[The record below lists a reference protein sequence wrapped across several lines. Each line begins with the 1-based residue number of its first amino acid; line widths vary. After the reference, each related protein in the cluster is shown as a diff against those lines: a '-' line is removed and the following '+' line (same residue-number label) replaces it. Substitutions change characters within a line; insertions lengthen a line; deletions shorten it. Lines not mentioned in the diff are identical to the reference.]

1 MLMDQVVA
9 MGIALFVL
17 AGLAWMLY
25 RPRVQQS
32 EKYQAMVVPLSNIM
46 DVGFI
51 IMAPAIVLLAGY
63 GAPLVMLGICLL
75 AIAAGFAIAYNIR
88 HYEPIE
94 GTNDRIN
101 VVGHAAR
108 WALTFASVINIA
120 YYTLVLVTLFLWP
133 LDLYSERNL
142 AIVGTVLLGG
152 LVLVGFAGGMDRL
165 NDLANKTTAFNLS
178 AVVAIVVAF
187 GVYNI
192 QEALGGREIFPPVDT
207 VIDGEAFRQIIGL
220 FAIVQGFEAAR
231 YIGGRFAGELRIS
244 TMRLAQVISSTVFVA
259 LVAFVII
266 LFVQVDTDFSG
277 SSIFIVADEVG
288 DTMPWLILVAALGSQ
303 TSAIIGA
310 TMSRSDML
318 VSHKVVQRSISRRA
332 SFVIL
337 IVPAIALFLLA
348 DVPQAV
354 ALASRVFAA
363 YFVLQATI
371 AWILARRKG
380 NWAAVAG
387 FTGVGAVM
395 ATITIFGLP
404 L

>member
-1 MLMDQVVA
+1 VNDVVA
-9 MGIALFVL
+9 VGIALVVL
-17 AGLAWMLY
+17 GGLAWMLY

-32 EKYQAMVVPLSNIM
+32 KKYQAMVVPLSNIM

-75 AIAAGFAIAYNIR
+75 AIATGFAIAYNIR

-94 GTNDRIN
+94 GTDDRIN
-101 VVGHAAR
+101 IIGHTAR
-108 WALTFASVINIA
+108 WALTAASVINIA

-152 LVLVGFAGGMDRL
+152 LIIVGFAGGMDRL
-165 NDLANKTTAFNLS
+165 NSLANKTTAFNLS
-178 AVVAIVVAF
+178 AVIAIVVAF

-192 QEALGGREIFPPVDT
+192 QEALGGRELFPPVDT
-207 VIDGEAFRQIIGL
+207 VVDAEAFRQIIGL

-231 YIGGRFAGELRIS
+231 YIGGRFAGELRIT
-244 TMRLAQVISSTVFVA
+244 TMRIAQIVSSVVFVA

-266 LFVQVDTDFSG
+266 LFVQVQTDFSAQ
-277 SSIFIVADEVG
+277 SIFIVADEVG
-288 DTMPWLILVAALGSQ
+288 DAMPWLILLAALGSQ

-318 VSHKVVQRSISRRA
+318 VSNRVLGHEVPRKTT
-332 SFVIL
+332 FLIL

-371 AWILARRKG
+371 AWILARRNS
-380 NWAAVAG
+380 NWGAVAG
-387 FTGVGAVM
+387 FTVVGAMM
-395 ATITIFGLP
+395 ATITVFGLP

>member
-1 MLMDQVVA
+1 
-9 MGIALFVL
+9 
-17 AGLAWMLY
+17 
-25 RPRVQQS
+25 
-32 EKYQAMVVPLSNIM
+32 
-46 DVGFI
+46 
-51 IMAPAIVLLAGY
+51 
-63 GAPLVMLGICLL
+63 
-75 AIAAGFAIAYNIR
+75 
-88 HYEPIE
+88 
-94 GTNDRIN
+94 
-101 VVGHAAR
+101 
-108 WALTFASVINIA
+108 
-120 YYTLVLVTLFLWP
+120 
-133 LDLYSERNL
+133 
-142 AIVGTVLLGG
+142 
-152 LVLVGFAGGMDRL
+152 
-165 NDLANKTTAFNLS
+165 
-178 AVVAIVVAF
+178 
-187 GVYNI
+187 
-192 QEALGGREIFPPVDT
+192 
-207 VIDGEAFRQIIGL
+207 
-220 FAIVQGFEAAR
+220 
-231 YIGGRFAGELRIS
+231 
-244 TMRLAQVISSTVFVA
+244 MRLAQVISSTVFVA

-395 ATITIFGLP
+395 ATIAIFGLP

>member
-1 MLMDQVVA
+1 MNQAVA
-9 MGIALFVL
+9 VGIALFVL
-17 AGLAWMLY
+17 VGLAWMLY

-63 GAPLVMLGICLL
+63 AAPLVMLGICLV
-75 AIAAGFAIAYNIR
+75 AIATGFAIAYNVR

-94 GTNDRIN
+94 GTNDRVN

-142 AIVGTVLLGG
+142 AVVGTLLLGG
-152 LVLVGFAGGMDRL
+152 LIVVGFAGGMDRL
-165 NDLANKTTAFNLS
+165 NALANKTTAFNLS

-207 VIDGEAFRQIIGL
+207 VIDAEAFRQIIGL

-231 YIGGRFAGELRIS
+231 YIGGRFSGELRIS
-244 TMRLAQVISSTVFVA
+244 TMRVAQVISSVVFVA
-259 LVAFVII
+259 LIAFVII

-288 DTMPWLILVAALGSQ
+288 DTMPWLILLAALGSQ

-318 VSHKVVQRSISRRA
+318 VSHKVLQRGISRRA

-337 IVPAIALFLLA
+337 LLPAIALFLLA
-348 DVPQAV
+348 DVPMAV

-387 FTGVGAVM
+387 FTGVGAMM
-395 ATITIFGLP
+395 ATIAIFGLP